1 MSKDYYN
8 ILGVEKSATQEEIKR
23 SFRKLAHEHHPDKKT
38 GSEEKFKELNEAYQV
53 LGNEE
58 KRKQYDQFGS
68 TFDQAGGQGGGF
80 SGFGDAFRQG
90 GVNFE
95 YDDLGDIVGN
105 IFGFGGGRGGRARRE
120 AKGRDLE
127 IEMAIDFKEAV
138 FGTEKEI
145 ELEKNI
151 VCPKCSGNGAEPG
164 TKIEE
169 CKNCHGSGQTT
180 QTQSTILGNIQM
192 QSACPE
198 CQGQGKNIKEKCSN
212 CSGQG
217 RVRERVS
224 IKFKVP
230 AGIDNGQ
237 SIRLA
242 GKGEAGQS
250 GIPAGD
256 LFIHF
261 RVRPDKDFIRDGQ
274 NILTEQDISFSQAAL
289 GDKIEVKTVDGQVK
303 LKIPAG
309 TQSHKVFKLTD
320 RGVPIPGS
328 SERGAHLVKINIV
341 TPKKLNKKEKEL
353 FEKLRDT
360 EKGKGWGFF

>member
-1 MSKDYYN
+1 MSKDYYK
-8 ILGVEKSATQEEIKR
+8 IIGVEKGASQEEIKR

-53 LGNEE
+53 LSNPE

-68 TFDQAGGQGGGF
+68 TFDQAGGPGAGF
-80 SGFGDAFRQG
+80 SGFGGQGG
-90 GVNFE
+90 GVNFDYE
-95 YDDLGDIVGN
+95 DLGDIVGN
-105 IFGFGGGRGGRARRE
+105 IFGFGGGRQGRSRRQTR
-120 AKGRDLE
+120 GRDLE

-138 FGTEKEI
+138 FGTEKEL

-151 VCPKCSGNGAEPG
+151 VCPKCTGNGAEPG

-169 CKNCHGSGQTT
+169 CKNCQGTGQVA
-180 QTQSTILGNIQM
+180 QSQRTILGNIQM
-192 QSACPE
+192 QAPCPE
-198 CQGQGKNIKEKCSN
+198 

-217 RVRERVS
+217 KVASEKCKHCTGNGRVRDRVN

-230 AGIDNGQ
+230 AGIDDSQ
-237 SIRLA
+237 SIRLQ

-250 GIPAGD
+250 GVPAGD
-256 LFIHF
+256 LYIHF
-261 RVRPDKDFIRDGQ
+261 RVRPDKDFTREGS
-274 NILTEQDISFSQAAL
+274 NILTEQGISFSQAAL
-289 GDKIEVKTVDGQVK
+289 GDKIEVKTIDGPVK

-309 TQSHKVFKLTD
+309 TESGKVFKLTN

-328 SERGAHLVKINIV
+328 SDRGAHLVKINIV
-341 TPKKLNKKEKEL
+341 TPKKLTKKQREL
-353 FEKLRDT
+353 FEKIRDE